1 VADGFDMRPP
11 GWDPELRVAVVVPTF
26 RRPDDLRRC
35 LEGLSAQTRPA
46 DEVLVVTREEDAETR
61 QALSSQDMPLEVRRV
76 DVFEAGVVAAL
87 TAGLDAVR
95 ADVVA
100 ITDDDAVPAPDWLAR
115 IERHF
120 RSDATVAAVGGRDRV
135 HEAGRVLNGARHEVG
150 RVRWYGRVIGNHHL
164 GVGGPRAVELLK
176 GVNMSFRVTALGAL
190 RPDARLLGRGA
201 QVHFELGLCLALARR
216 GWKIVYDPAVTV
228 DHYPACRFDDDQRG
242 APSFGALCDAAHNEL
257 YLLMRWLPAWRK
269 PFALGYAF
277 LVGGSRASPGIL
289 IVGVRL
295 VRGSD
300 AAALVRRFLAA
311 QRGRLRAIAT
321 ICGWHREAAL

>member
-1 VADGFDMRPP
+1 MRPP
-11 GWDPELRVAVVVPTF
+11 DPNPELRVAVVVPTF

-35 LEGLSAQTRPA
+35 LGGLSAQTRPA

-76 DVFEAGVVAAL
+76 DVLEAGVVAAL

>member
-1 VADGFDMRPP
+1 MRPP
-11 GWDPELRVAVVVPTF
+11 DPNPELRVAVVVPTF

-35 LEGLSAQTRPA
+35 LGGLSAQTRPA

-61 QALSSQDMPLEVRRV
+61 QALSSQDMPLDVRRV
-76 DVFEAGVVAAL
+76 DVLEAGVVAAL

-120 RSDATVAAVGGRDRV
+120 RSDAAVAAAGGRDRV

-190 RPDARLLGRGA
+190 RPDTRLLGRGA

-277 LVGGSRASPGIL
+277 LVGGSRESPGIL
-289 IVGVRL
+289 IVAVRL

-321 ICGWHREAAL
+321 IYGWHREAAL